1 MISSNWATL
10 EVSLWSGYTE
20 LLETCTVEMTLLG
33 DMLRLCDD
41 FGMQGPVA
49 KIIERVELCTITM
62 DNLVEAV
69 TEAEKL
75 ETIHQFKKLAQDVF
89 QRCVSFARSNFASW
103 QVILGFVLKNKGN
116 VECAIKLCTAI
127 KNDNLAVIR

>member
-1 MISSNWATL
+1 
-10 EVSLWSGYTE
+10 
-20 LLETCTVEMTLLG
+20 MTLLG

-89 QRCVSFARSNFASW
+89 QRCFSFARSNFASW
-103 QVILGFVLKNKGN
+103 QVILRFILKNKGN